1 MKISGC
7 YHALLTTSYLREDT
21 IERQYI
27 KHRKREKTAPFQDQY
42 DHHLRSLLAPYYGTE
57 QYRRITGR
65 AFTRKYG
72 GVTER
77 FPSVNGLNC
86 LVYLSNTAVN
96 GPVTDDVLVDLGSER
111 SVFLKGWGVTF
122 PSGASLSN
130 GISADISLTSN
141 QSDKRNNPINF

>member
-1 MKISGC
+1 MKIPGC
-7 YHALLTTSYLREDT
+7 YHPLLTTSYLREDT

-27 KHRKREKTAPFQDQY
+27 KHRKREKNASFQDQY
-42 DHHLRSLLAPYYGTE
+42 DHRLRSLLAPYYGTE

-77 FPSVNGLNC
+77 FPSVNGRNC

-96 GPVTDDVLVDLGSER
+96 GPVTDDVLVDLGSQLLQGFFMINIDYER
-111 SVFLKGWGVTF
+111 KSF
-122 PSGASLSN
+122 
-130 GISADISLTSN
+130 DI
-141 QSDKRNNPINF
+141 

>member
-27 KHRKREKTAPFQDQY
+27 KHRKREKNAPFQDQY
-42 DHHLRSLLAPYYGTE
+42 DHRLRSLLAPYYGTE

-77 FPSVNGLNC
+77 FPSVNGRNC

-96 GPVTDDVLVDLGSER
+96 GPVTDDVLVDLGSDLPTKSR
-111 SVFLKGWGVTF
+111 
-122 PSGASLSN
+122 ANQHDSL
-130 GISADISLTSN
+130 
-141 QSDKRNNPINF
+141 NFSCKNF

>member
-27 KHRKREKTAPFQDQY
+27 KHRKREKNAPFQDQY
-42 DHHLRSLLAPYYGTE
+42 DHRLRSLLAPYYGTE

-77 FPSVNGLNC
+77 FPSVNGRNC

-96 GPVTDDVLVDLGSER
+96 GPVTDDVLVDLGE
-111 SVFLKGWGVTF
+111 
-122 PSGASLSN
+122 LSN
-130 GISADISLTSN
+130 STG
-141 QSDKRNNPINF
+141 